1 VLSCVASV
9 ALDPLFF
16 YNPRMND
23 VDKCFDLDKTV
34 AIYACVFRS
43 FTDAF
48 YAFHIIFQFRNGFV
62 APTSLVFGR
71 GNLVDDPKAIA
82 KRYLLTYF
90 IIDSLSILPLPQVC
104 IWHSKYQ

>member
-1 VLSCVASV
+1 VASV
-9 ALDPLFF
+9 ALDPLFY

-23 VDKCFDLDKTV
+23 VDKCFDLDNTV
-34 AIYACVFRS
+34 AI

-48 YAFHIIFQFRNGFV
+48 YALHIFFQFRTGFV
-62 APTSLVFGR
+62 APSSLVFGR

-90 IIDSLSILPLPQVC
+90 IIDILSILPLPQVC